1 MRPSFFALIFCV
13 SFALWASPASADL
26 RAAVEGL
33 TGEGEVVWVVDS
45 NDKVLLDLGGDKSF
59 LPASTLKVFTV
70 ALAAE
75 HLDLDSHFETQFFL
89 VDDRLV
95 VEGSGDPYLVSE
107 ELDLIAAALK
117 ARLGD
122 QALSGVWIDDS
133 AFADNI
139 VIPGAGKSEKPYDA
153 LNSATAVNFNQIN
166 VKRVDGEF
174 FSAEEQTPLTPLAR
188 ERARAMGV
196 TSEDRI
202 NISSDPIAVRRYA
215 AELIAAKLRLAGVT
229 VGEGE
234 GAAVAP
240 DSEPLYV
247 HANSRD
253 LRTVCEQLLYWSNNY
268 ITNQVFLTIG
278 ARVHGYPATLEK
290 SQRVANAF
298 LAKHPQLEG
307 LKAVEGSGLSY
318 DNRATAPAFIE
329 LLAMFASHKGLLRQ
343 KRKTPNKT
351 GTLKVTKTVIGYQE
365 TSSHGTVRFVIAL
378 DGSGFYRK
386 WNVLDA
392 IRKHL

>member
-1 MRPSFFALIFCV
+1 V
-13 SFALWASPASADL
+13 E
-26 RAAVEGL
+26 AV
-33 TGEGEVVWVVDS
+33 TKEGEVVWVVDS

-75 HLDLDSHFETQFFL
+75 HLDLESHFETKFFL

-117 ARLGD
+117 VRLGD

-215 AELIAAKLRLAGVT
+215 AELIAAKLRVAGVT
-229 VGEGE
+229 DERERGLLSL
-234 GAAVAP
+234 P
-240 DSEPLYV
+240 TRRLST
-247 HANSRD
+247 SM
-253 LRTVCEQLLYWSNNY
+253 RTVATYEQCASNFSTGPTTTSRIKSFSRLVREFMGIRRRLRSPSGWRIRSLQSIPN
-268 ITNQVFLTIG
+268 L
-278 ARVHGYPATLEK
+278 RV
-290 SQRVANAF
+290 
-298 LAKHPQLEG
+298 
-307 LKAVEGSGLSY
+307 
-318 DNRATAPAFIE
+318 
-329 LLAMFASHKGLLRQ
+329 
-343 KRKTPNKT
+343 
-351 GTLKVTKTVIGYQE
+351 
-365 TSSHGTVRFVIAL
+365 
-378 DGSGFYRK
+378 
-386 WNVLDA
+386 
-392 IRKHL
+392 